1 VPTWRL
7 VGFFLFFFFFI
18 CQKTKTPPKGKN
30 SREFFS
36 DVRSEEYGRRKW
48 WPMISEVW
56 RAQLGV

>member
-1 VPTWRL
+1 VCRL
-7 VGFFLFFFFFI
+7 GGWWGFFYSSFLFA
-18 CQKTKTPPKGKN
+18 KKPKHRPKEKN